1 MSNKHFNR
9 LVKMYENAPINKIFN
24 PNIKI
29 SLGKSEIS
37 ILAKSD
43 FFILQIV
50 CMVQFFLKC

>member
-9 LVKMYENAPINKIFN
+9 LVKMYENLLLIKFSS
-24 PNIKI
+24 NIKI

-43 FFILQIV
+43 FHSANSLHGSI
-50 CMVQFFLKC
+50 FLKC